1 MSRLEV
7 TEVATQVRAPM
18 PPSRRAKIFSMFDAL
33 KGLKEAIA
41 AKEKIPEARRELAP
55 DAIEELNQTLSA
67 LEKGQV
73 VTVVFYCSYEQ
84 AYTQLTGPVTRIE
97 PYWKLL
103 YVGNVGIDF
112 CEIAGIIVIE

>member
-1 MSRLEV
+1 M
-7 TEVATQVRAPM
+7 ATQVRAPM

-33 KGLKEAIA
+33 KGLKEALA
-41 AKEKIPEARRELAP
+41 AKEKIPEQRRELAP
-55 DAIEELNQTLSA
+55 DAVEELNRILTS

-73 VTVVFYCSYEQ
+73 VTVSYYCSYEQ
-84 AYTQLTGPVTRIE
+84 AYMQLTGPVTRIE

-112 CEIAGIIVIE
+112 DEIAELIVMSGIPG